1 MIYLTSDF
9 HFNHDKEFIY
19 KSRGFNTIEEMNIAI
34 ISNFNNIISS
44 EDDVYILG
52 DLCLGKDLEK
62 NKKLI
67 SSLNGNLHIIRGNHD
82 TDNKIEMY
90 KECPNVV
97 EIENAL
103 YFKYNNYHFFFSHF
117 PCLSGNLSKE
127 SLKQLVLNLYG
138 HTHQTTKLFNDSVP
152 YMYHVGV
159 DAHNCKPILLDDIIE
174 EMKIQYEKVKNHYV
188 TLKEFKL
195 EDYDL

>member
-1 MIYLTSDF
+1 MGNIWLTSDF

-19 KSRGFNTIEEMNIAI
+19 KPRGFNTIEEMNIAI
-34 ISNFNNIISS
+34 LSNFNSIISS
-44 EDDVYILG
+44 EDDMYILG

-67 SSLNGNLHIIRGNHD
+67 SSLNGSLHIIRGNHD
-82 TDNKIEMY
+82 TDNRIEMY

-103 YFKYNNYHFFFSHF
+103 YFKYNNYHFFLSHF
-117 PCLSGNLSKE
+117 PCFTGNLSKE
-127 SLKQLVLNLYG
+127 HLKQLTLNLYG
-138 HTHQTTKLFNDSVP
+138 HTHQKTNLFNDSVP

-159 DAHNCKPILLDDIIE
+159 DSHDYMPVSIDEIIKTIE
-174 EMKIQYEKVKNHYV
+174 LQYGKVKNNYI

-195 EDYDL
+195 EN